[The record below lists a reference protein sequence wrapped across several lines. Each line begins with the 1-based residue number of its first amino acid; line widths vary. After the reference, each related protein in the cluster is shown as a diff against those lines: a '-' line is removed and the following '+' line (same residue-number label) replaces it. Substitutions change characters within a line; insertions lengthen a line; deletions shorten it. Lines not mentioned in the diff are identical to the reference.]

1 MKKLRAMVKHSGT
14 DSNQLK
20 PVCTFGTF
28 STLAGRR
35 ICCTYLTKECLHGG
49 PVLHTWQPVQPSHE
63 GLAEVPGAW
72 SVASAHHV
80 NSVSVRR
87 RCLSDEVAVHGAPSG
102 VSQVVVP
109 PIVPLLLVGRL
120 LHSLYRG
127 CDAGQHQQDEG
138 ATPLT
143 APRQHRVAS
152 ALHI

>member
-1 MKKLRAMVKHSGT
+1 MKKLRAMVKYSGGT

-20 PVCTFGTF
+20 PLCTFGTF

-49 PVLHTWQPVQPSHE
+49 PVLHTWQPVQAPHE

-87 RCLSDEVAVHGAPSG
+87 RCLSDEVAVHGAPRG

-109 PIVPLLLVGRL
+109 PVVPLLLVRRL
-120 LHSLYRG
+120 LHPLYRG
-127 CDAGQHQQDEG
+127 DQHQQDEG